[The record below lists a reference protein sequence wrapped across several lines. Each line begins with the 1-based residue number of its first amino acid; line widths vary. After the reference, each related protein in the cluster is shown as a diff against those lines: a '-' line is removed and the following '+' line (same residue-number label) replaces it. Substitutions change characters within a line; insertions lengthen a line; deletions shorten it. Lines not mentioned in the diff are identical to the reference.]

1 MSFLIFSRFFS
12 FFLQDFFSKLQV
24 ILDFF
29 TGYFHYLYSSFSL
42 LLEVVFNIT
51 GCFQNCRQNS
61 LFLQVVFTFTGFF
74 SFFQRFFA
82 NFPQVFSI
90 ILLYMFIFFTSYFQY
105 YRLVSKLHDFFYF
118 STVFFFQFSHRFFS
132 LLLQVFFV
140 NTCYFYQ
147 IHRSF
152 SKVLQITFCFLPP
165 NFNVTG
171 LFRFF
176 FTGFFPSFGRLFS
189 I

>member
-118 STVFFFQFSHRFFS
+118 STVFLFNFLTGFFHYCYRFFS
-132 LLLQVFFV
+132 L
-140 NTCYFYQ
+140 
-147 IHRSF
+147 IHVIF
-152 SKVLQITFCFLPP
+152 IK
-165 NFNVTG
+165 
-171 LFRFF
+171 
-176 FTGFFPSFGRLFS
+176 FTGHFQKFYR
-189 I
+189 